1 MKLSEELI
9 YRGFSAETTISNP
22 MDLDN
27 RKNKKFYWGA
37 DPSADSLTIG
47 NLAALMM
54 CACFVRHGYQPYLLV
69 GGATGQIGDPK
80 DNGERDLKPLEE
92 VEHNKQCIKKQVEE
106 VISNTTSRLA
116 PARPS
121 TEVVRQS
128 SSQNEQQVAHSLD
141 SSDGL
146 LRGSGAHTAP
156 VVADDLEVA
165 LPNHLDVTMV
175 DNYDWFKD
183 MKYLDFLREVG
194 KAFSMTQLLD
204 RQFVQ
209 NRIGEGGSGISYA
222 EFSYTLIQG
231 YDFLHLYR
239 EYGVDLQLCGADQ
252 YGNCTS
258 GIHLIKR
265 IEGGE
270 ADVWSTPLVIDPV
283 TGRKFG
289 KSEGNAIWL
298 ASSDNGGGNY
308 TSIFDFYQFWLNQ
321 PDEAVE
327 YLIKIYTLLEKEQI
341 EEILTKHREHPE
353 ERIAQKALARGA
365 TEVVHGKNAADAI
378 ENLTTVLFNRET
390 NFAEFSEDELL
401 EFAKYLP
408 VEKRGKQLA
417 DILVKNGFAE
427 SKKKAREFILQGAIT
442 VNGEK
447 VKEDITVNQTAM
459 VKKGKNKFLVVK

>member
-9 YRGFSAETTISNP
+9 YRGFKAETTIENP
-22 MDLDN
+22 EDLDN
-27 RKNKKFYWGA
+27 RVSKKFYWGA

-80 DNGERDLKPLEE
+80 ENGERELKSLDE
-92 VEHNKQCIKKQVEE
+92 VEHNKKCIK
-106 VISNTTSRLA
+106 
-116 PARPS
+116 
-121 TEVVRQS
+121 
-128 SSQNEQQVAHSLD
+128 EQIERIID
-141 SSDGL
+141 FDG
-146 LRGSGAHTAP
+146 
-156 VVADDLEVA
+156 
-165 LPNHLDVTMV
+165 VTVV
-175 DNYDWFKD
+175 DNLDWFKD

-239 EYGVDLQLCGADQ
+239 EHGVSLQLCGADQ

-258 GIHLIKR
+258 GIHLIR
-265 IEGGE
+265 RLCDAE

-289 KSEGNAIWL
+289 KSEGNAVWL

-308 TSIFDFYQFWLNQ
+308 TSIFDFYQFWMNQ
-321 PDEAVE
+321 PDTSVE
-327 YLIKIYTLLEKEQI
+327 YLMKIYTLLMP
-341 EEILTKHREHPE
+341 EEIEDILKRHFEAPE
-353 ERIAQKALARGA
+353 KRLAQKVLAREV
-365 TEVVHGKNAADAI
+365 TSVVHGRDAAAAV
-378 ENLTTVLFNRET
+378 ENLTAVLFSRET
-390 NFAEFSEDELL
+390 DFTDFSEDELT
-401 EFAKYLP
+401 EFAAYLP
-408 VEKRGKQLA
+408 VVSKGTLLL
-417 DILVKNGFAE
+417 DLLISTGLAE
-427 SKKKAREFILQGAIT
+427 SKKKAREYISGGAIS
-442 VNGEK
+442 VNGVK
-447 VKEDITVNQTAM
+447 VTDLDMAVNQTAI
-459 VKKGKNKFLVVK
+459 VKKGKNKFVIVK

>member
-9 YRGFSAETTISNP
+9 YRGFRAETTIENP
-22 MDLDN
+22 EDLDS
-27 RKNKKFYWGA
+27 RESKKFYWGA

-54 CACFVRHGYQPYLLV
+54 CACFVRHGYEPYLLV

-80 DNGERDLKPLEE
+80 ENSERELKPLDE
-92 VEHNKQCIKKQVEE
+92 VEHNKKCIKEQIE
-106 VISNTTSRLA
+106 R
-116 PARPS
+116 
-121 TEVVRQS
+121 VV
-128 SSQNEQQVAHSLD
+128 N
-141 SSDGL
+141 SDK
-146 LRGSGAHTAP
+146 
-156 VVADDLEVA
+156 
-165 LPNHLDVTMV
+165 VTML
-175 DNYDWFKD
+175 DNFDWFRE

-239 EYGVDLQLCGADQ
+239 EHGIDLQLCGADQ

-265 IEGGE
+265 LENGV

-298 ASSDNGGGNY
+298 ASSDNGSGNY

-321 PDEAVE
+321 SDEAVE
-327 YLIKIYTLLEKEQI
+327 YLIKIYTLYDKETIEDILKQHKAAPEK
-341 EEILTKHREHPE
+341 
-353 ERIAQKALARGA
+353 RIAQRALARGV
-365 TEVVHGKNAADAI
+365 TEVVHGRESAEAI
-378 ENLTTVLFNRET
+378 ENLTTLLFSRDT
-390 NFAEFSEDELL
+390 NFAEFSEDEIL
-401 EFAKYLP
+401 EFSKYLP
-408 VEKRGKQLA
+408 TIGKGAMLIDALVENGLA
-417 DILVKNGFAE
+417 D
-427 SKKKAREFILQGAIT
+427 SKKKAREFLTQGAIT
-442 VNGEK
+442 INGTKVND
-447 VKEDITVNQTAM
+447 DIELKQTAII
-459 VKKGKNKFLVVK
+459 KKGKNKFLIIKA

>member
-9 YRGFSAETTISNP
+9 YRGFAAETTIANP
-22 MDLDN
+22 ADLDT
-27 RKNKKFYWGA
+27 RVSKKFYWGA

-54 CACFVRHGYQPYLLV
+54 CACFVRHGYEPYLLV

-92 VEHNKQCIKKQVEE
+92 IEHNKKCIKAQIE
-106 VISNTTSRLA
+106 R
-116 PARPS
+116 
-121 TEVVRQS
+121 VVQ
-128 SSQNEQQVAHSLD
+128 
-141 SSDGL
+141 
-146 LRGSGAHTAP
+146 
-156 VVADDLEVA
+156 AD
-165 LPNHLDVTMV
+165 NVTMV
-175 DNYDWFKD
+175 DNYDWFRE

-265 IEGGE
+265 LEDGV

-289 KSEGNAIWL
+289 KSEGNAVWL
-298 ASSDNGGGNY
+298 AASDNGSGNY

-321 PDEAVE
+321 SDEAVE
-327 YLIKIYTLLEKEQI
+327 YLIKIYTLYDKEAI
-341 EEILTKHREHPE
+341 EDILKRHFENPA
-353 ERIAQKALARGA
+353 ERIAQKALARGV
-365 TEVVHGKNAADAI
+365 TEVVHGKVAAEAV
-378 ENLTTVLFNRET
+378 ENLTAMLFDHAT
-390 NFAEFSEDELL
+390 DFAGFSEDEIS
-401 EFAKYLP
+401 EFAEYLP
-408 VEKRGKQLA
+408 VVQKGGKLIDA
-417 DILVKNGFAE
+417 LVENGLAE
-427 SKKKAREFILQGAIT
+427 SKKKAREFLSQGAIT
-442 VNGEK
+442 INGVK
-447 VKEDITVNQTAM
+447 VAEDIDLEQTAII
-459 VKKGKNKFLVVK
+459 KKGKNKFLIVK

>member
-9 YRGFSAETTISNP
+9 YRGFMAETTIENP
-22 MDLDN
+22 ADLDN

-47 NLAALMM
+47 NLAAMMM

-80 DNGERDLKPLEE
+80 ENGERELKPLDE
-92 VEHNKQCIKKQVEE
+92 VEHNKACIKSQIER
-106 VISNTTSRLA
+106 VINT
-116 PARPS
+116 
-121 TEVVRQS
+121 E
-128 SSQNEQQVAHSLD
+128 N
-141 SSDGL
+141 
-146 LRGSGAHTAP
+146 
-156 VVADDLEVA
+156 
-165 LPNHLDVTMV
+165 VTMV
-175 DNYDWFKD
+175 DNYDWFRE

-239 EYGVDLQLCGADQ
+239 EHGVDLQLCGADQ

-258 GIHLIKR
+258 GIHLIR
-265 IEGGE
+265 RLENGD

-283 TGRKFG
+283 SGRKFG

-298 ASSDNGGGNY
+298 AGSDNGGGNY

-321 PDEAVE
+321 PDESVE
-327 YLIKIYTLLEKEQI
+327 YLIKIYTLYDKETIEGFLKRHSEAPEK
-341 EEILTKHREHPE
+341 
-353 ERIAQKALARGA
+353 RIAQRALARGA
-365 TEVVHGKNAADAI
+365 TEVVHGRENAEAI
-378 ENLTTVLFNRET
+378 ENLTAMLFSRET
-390 NFAEFSEDELL
+390 NFADFNEDEIL

-408 VEKRGKQLA
+408 VEKNGVM
-417 DILVKNGFAE
+417 LVDALVNSGLAE
-427 SKKKAREFILQGAIT
+427 SKKKAREFLTQGAIT
-442 VNGEK
+442 INGTK
-447 VKEDITVNQTAM
+447 VTEDLELKQTAII
-459 VKKGKNKFLVVK
+459 KKGKNKFLITK